1 MLIDSLSQ
9 TEDSPMK
16 EPSSTVIV
24 LSVRV
29 KRRILAMFLG
39 WLCVV
44 LGAALAVVA
53 AAVTLI
59 SAR

>member
-1 MLIDSLSQ
+1 
-9 TEDSPMK
+9 MK